1 MTCLNSSRMNAA
13 AEAQDRGEGGSKSSI
28 RTLVI
33 TGASSGLGCA
43 LAREFRSHGFRVI
56 AVSRRRPGDG
66 VCDEF
71 IPADLTIP
79 AELHRA
85 AEEVRKLGFGVDVL
99 INNAG
104 IGSYAKWEELSD
116 ADLRREFEIDFF
128 APVALTRELLPEVAA
143 SRGTVINISS
153 AAAWVPVACMGAY
166 NAAKAALRMFSLT
179 LQMEVRGRGIH
190 VLNVC
195 PGRIDT
201 GFSTRALGGRTVPE
215 TPGRRA
221 SSATRFAARVYRA
234 WQRRKRELFYPWWY
248 RIVAEFVRYFPG
260 VCEAGN
266 RRVWRLNDAD

>member
-1 MTCLNSSRMNAA
+1 MTCSNSSRTNAA
-13 AEAQDRGEGGSKSSI
+13 AEAQDCGEAGSKSSI
-28 RTLVI
+28 RTVVI

-56 AVSRRRPGDG
+56 AISRRRPGED

-71 IPADLTIP
+71 IPADLSEP
-79 AELHRA
+79 VQLRNAVEA
-85 AEEVRKLGFGVDVL
+85 VRKAAHGIDVL

-128 APVALTRELLPEVAA
+128 APVALTRALLPEVAA
-143 SRGTVINISS
+143 ARGTVINISS